1 MRCVFK
7 PIGRWFGLRPR
18 PQRPIVTTEEDFLL
32 EKAFEAAQGKKGAQ
46 HKPSVDTLSKL
57 ARQANRSEREVERWW
72 RQRTRADK
80 PTSLDKFSESGWRC
94 TYYALAF
101 AYGCW
106 CLSDKPWLFDTMHCW
121 YNFPHH
127 DMTNDVWWY
136 YMIEL
141 GFYISLTFSQ
151 FLDVK
156 RKDFWQMFVH
166 HIVTIMLMAFSWTC
180 NLTRIGTL

>member
-1 MRCVFK
+1 MCAYR
-7 PIGRWFGLRPR
+7 L
-18 PQRPIVTTEEDFLL
+18 
-32 EKAFEAAQGKKGAQ
+32 
-46 HKPSVDTLSKL
+46 
-57 ARQANRSEREVERWW
+57 
-72 RQRTRADK
+72 
-80 PTSLDKFSESGWRC
+80 
-94 TYYALAF
+94 F
-101 AYGCW
+101 AYRY
-106 CLSDKPWLFDTMHCW
+106 D
-121 YNFPHH
+121 FPHH

-180 NLTRIGTL
+180 NLTRIGTLVRHGTRHADVVKI